1 MDEKYWDKQV
11 DEGNNNGK
19 SNSVLNGLNL
29 LTEKVKV
36 GNVVMNYNDLFVRS
50 KILERIIPRQI
61 DNASEF
67 EKFNQFACKDL
78 EDFEKSDMDA
88 VNEVS

>member
-67 EKFNQFACKDL
+67 EKFN
-78 EDFEKSDMDA
+78 
-88 VNEVS
+88 